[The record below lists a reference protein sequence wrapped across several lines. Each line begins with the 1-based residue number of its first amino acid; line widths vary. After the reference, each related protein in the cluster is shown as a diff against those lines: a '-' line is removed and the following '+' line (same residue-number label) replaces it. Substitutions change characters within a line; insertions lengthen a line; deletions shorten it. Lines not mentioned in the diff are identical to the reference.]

1 MALQRITY
9 EEAGSNLVMV
19 VSAPVA
25 GWRSKAKLPP
35 AIRNFL
41 GMNLFFEETLKFYA
55 LRFIKFNHALSG
67 GQVYT
72 PDQPELILGQLQQMM
87 QFGEL
92 NCEPSGFVS
101 RRRWQLADGMVF

>member
-1 MALQRITY
+1 MRPDFSGYQIDDMALQRITY

-41 GMNLFFEETLKFYA
+41 GMNLFFEETLKSAFKVHQA
-55 LRFIKFNHALSG
+55 LLQTFR
-67 GQVYT
+67 
-72 PDQPELILGQLQQMM
+72 LGFL
-87 QFGEL
+87 EPTRSIHLL
-92 NCEPSGFVS
+92 NEY
-101 RRRWQLADGMVF
+101 